1 MTKTVR
7 RPRGPL
13 GLPVLGSLGSMIAR
27 PLDFLTSMTLDY
39 GPISHARLAKNHV
52 YVLGD
57 PGLIEEFLVAQQ
69 KSAIKDPIT
78 HSLEP
83 LIGQGLITSEGELW
97 KRQRKLAAQ
106 PFAPKR
112 LVSYEK
118 PMVEAAERAFAGYRH
133 GETRDFH
140 AAMMTLTLEIVSQTM
155 LGVSTG
161 EQSERISAALEH
173 SLDYFEERLYSWGRL
188 LPPSFPTPKQRR
200 FVRAKRELDQI
211 VRSIIER
218 CRREDGSADH
228 LLARLVRA
236 RTDDQQGMSD
246 QLLLDEAV
254 TMMLAGHE
262 TTALALTFAVYLLSS
277 NPAVAARLQAEVDE
291 LLGDRAVTAQDLE
304 HLPYLDAVVR
314 ETLRI
319 YPPAYA
325 FARELVSPI
334 ELGGYSLP
342 VGSHVI
348 ISPYGVHRNPALF
361 SEPEQ
366 FRPERWLSNQALPR
380 FAYLPFGGGHRVCI
394 GNHFAQLEAGL
405 LLATMVQ
412 RLELSVIPGFKLELA
427 PVLTLRSRHGLPVR
441 VSKRTPRAHAGGR
454 TVEPSAGSGVT
465 GTCPFASA

>member
-1 MTKTVR
+1 
-7 RPRGPL
+7 
-13 GLPVLGSLGSMIAR
+13 
-27 PLDFLTSMTLDY
+27 
-39 GPISHARLAKNHV
+39 
-52 YVLGD
+52 
-57 PGLIEEFLVAQQ
+57 
-69 KSAIKDPIT
+69 
-78 HSLEP
+78 
-83 LIGQGLITSEGELW
+83 
-97 KRQRKLAAQ
+97 
-106 PFAPKR
+106 
-112 LVSYEK
+112 
-118 PMVEAAERAFAGYRH
+118 MVEAAERAFAGYRH

-161 EQSERISAALEH
+161 AESERISSALEH

-211 VRSIIER
+211 VRGIIER

-228 LLARLVRA
+228 LLARLLRA

-277 NPAVAARLQAEVDE
+277 NPAVAARLTAEVDE
-291 LLGDRAVTAQDLE
+291 HLGDRAVTAQDLE

-361 SEPEQ
+361 ADPER
-366 FRPERWLSNQALPR
+366 FKPERWLSGETLPR
-380 FAYLPFGGGHRVCI
+380 FAYLPFGGGHRICI

-412 RLELSVIPGFKLELA
+412 RLELSVVPGFKLELA

-441 VSKRTPRAHAGGR
+441 VSKRTPARAGGR
-454 TVEPSAGSGVT
+454 VVSSGGSAVTTGS
-465 GTCPFASA
+465 CPFASA

>member
-7 RPRGPL
+7 RPTGPA
-13 GLPVLGSLGSMIAR
+13 GVPVLGSLGSMIRR

-39 GPISHARLAKNHV
+39 GPISYARFVKNHV

-57 PGLIEEFLVAQQ
+57 PALIEEFLVTQQ
-69 KSAIKDPIT
+69 KSSIKDPIT

-112 LVSYEK
+112 LISYER
-118 PMVEAAERAFAGYRH
+118 PMVEAAERAFASYRH

-140 AAMMTLTLEIVSQTM
+140 TAMMSLTLEIVSQTM

-161 EQSERISAALEH
+161 EQSERISLALEH

-188 LPPSFPTPKQRR
+188 LPPKFPTPKQRR

-211 VRSIIER
+211 VRGIIER

-228 LLARLVRA
+228 LLARLLRA

-277 NPAVAARLQAEVDE
+277 NPSVAARLQAEVDE
-291 LLGDRAVTAQDLE
+291 HLGDRTVTAQDLE

-325 FARELVSPI
+325 FARELVQPI
-334 ELGGYSLP
+334 ELGGYTLP

-348 ISPYGVHRNPALF
+348 ISPFGVHRNPGLYTD
-361 SEPEQ
+361 PQQ
-366 FRPERWLSNQALPR
+366 FRPERWLSGETRELPR

-412 RLELSVIPGFKLELA
+412 RLELSVVPGFKLSLA

-441 VSKRTPRAHAGGR
+441 VSKRVARAGGR
-454 TVEPSAGSGVT
+454 VVAPSEPVT
-465 GTCPFASA
+465 GSCPFASA